1 VTSENPKN
9 PIDPQQSAG
18 NASTEAQDHNKNP
31 NPPTVV
37 GPDPPPPPAKQC
49 EVTVNTKR
57 DWIDWWTLRLEGFG
71 LFVLCIYTV
80 ATIAIWCANKK
91 VAEDTHQS
99 VLNADRNFRIDERA
113 WMGPETVKH
122 SKLSD
127 DNVSIGMVL
136 QNTGKTPALDY
147 RDGILVLP
155 FGKDQ
160 PFRPIYPTGS
170 KECATEHEPLSARTG
185 DEIHIVRSVSTVFP
199 QQRKTPL
206 FRVKRGLLPPLEK
219 LQTGDPILYIFGW
232 ASYKDVFGDSHCT
245 HFCAFLS
252 TDLDNA
258 LTCESYN
265 DAN

>member
-127 DNVSIGMVL
+127 DNVGL
-136 QNTGKTPALDY
+136 QRWNP
-147 RDGILVLP
+147 
-155 FGKDQ
+155 
-160 PFRPIYPTGS
+160 RPSLRKG
-170 KECATEHEPLSARTG
+170 
-185 DEIHIVRSVSTVFP
+185 STV
-199 QQRKTPL
+199 
-206 FRVKRGLLPPLEK
+206 
-219 LQTGDPILYIFGW
+219 
-232 ASYKDVFGDSHCT
+232 
-245 HFCAFLS
+245 
-252 TDLDNA
+252 
-258 LTCESYN
+258 
-265 DAN
+265 